1 MKTLL
6 VRTWLVLMLAVL
18 GATAAYAVTQTYRLR
33 IDGLACPF
41 CAYGIEKQ
49 LSRIEGVKTVDTD
62 IRGGMVTL
70 TMTDGATLDE
80 ATARRAV
87 EAAGFTLRGFEP
99 VQASAKE

>member
-62 IRGGMVTL
+62 IRDGTVTL
-70 TMTDGATLDE
+70 TLTDGATLDE

-99 VQASAKE
+99 AQAGAKE

>member
-1 MKTLL
+1 MKRLL
-6 VRTWLVLMLAVL
+6 LRPMLILMLVVL

-49 LSRIEGVKTVDTD
+49 LNRIEGVKTLDTD
-62 IRGGMVTL
+62 IRSGLVTL

-99 VQASAKE
+99 VQAGAKE